1 MKRVIKVITILFLL
15 VIVGFVGYST
25 VVNYMKSYSVAK
37 DKQDLLSKIDKI
49 NQESQKLSDL
59 KEIINDP
66 DYKNKEVKQKLDVKD
81 KGELVINFSPA
92 SIVENMSDE
101 ELIRVLKDPNQEE
114 IKVSLTNRE
123 KWLAFFFDKSKL

>member
-1 MKRVIKVITILFLL
+1 MKKAIKITIILFLI
-15 VIVGFVGYST
+15 VIIGFVGYST
-25 VVNYMKSYSVAK
+25 FINYMKSYSVAK
-37 DKQDLLSKIDKI
+37 DKQNILSQIEKI
-49 NQESQKLSDL
+49 NQESQKLEEL
-59 KEIINDP
+59 KAIINDP

-81 KGELVINFSPA
+81 EGEIVINLSPA

-123 KWLAFFFDKSKL
+123 KWLAFFFDKNKL

>member
-1 MKRVIKVITILFLL
+1 MKNILKIVTVLFLFS
-15 VIVGFVGYST
+15 IISFVGYST
-25 VVNYMKSYSVAK
+25 VINYMKSYDVSK
-37 DKQDLLSKIDKI
+37 DKQNFLSQIEQI
-49 NQESQKLSDL
+49 NQESQELEQL
-59 KEIINDP
+59 KAIVNDP

-81 KGELVINFSPA
+81 KGEIAVNISPA

-114 IKVSLTNRE
+114 IKVSLTNKE

>member
-1 MKRVIKVITILFLL
+1 MKKAIKITIILFLI
-15 VIVGFVGYST
+15 VIIGFVGYST
-25 VVNYMKSYSVAK
+25 FINYMKSYSVAK
-37 DKQDLLSKIDKI
+37 DKQNILSQIEKI
-49 NQESQKLSDL
+49 NQESQKLEEL
-59 KEIINDP
+59 KAIINDP

-81 KGELVINFSPA
+81 KGEIVINLSPA

-123 KWLAFFFDKSKL
+123 KWLAFFFDKNKL